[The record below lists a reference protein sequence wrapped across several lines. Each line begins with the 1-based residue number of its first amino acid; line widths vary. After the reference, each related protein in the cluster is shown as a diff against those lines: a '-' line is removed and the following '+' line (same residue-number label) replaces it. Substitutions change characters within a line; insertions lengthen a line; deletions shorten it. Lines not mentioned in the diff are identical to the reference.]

1 MSTPQSPRSSDEAG
15 RVLLEAKHARV
26 EQERRLA
33 QVKNRIDHLKEEEA
47 RVAFEISEAKQRTSE
62 RKELAARSAA
72 IKKVGAEVGTW
83 QSAELEQRKR
93 VIAEQR
99 QQQTKN
105 AIEAKRLALLEARHA
120 DFLTKKE
127 EERQARAA
135 IIAHRTTK
143 VQIKHAQ
150 MESIRAGQSS
160 ARRRKEVVQKE
171 REVARQEED
180 AIEQAHEEDQ
190 VKLSLKELEQLAK
203 EEERLLGS
211 VTKVHAQHREEVTK
225 LEAAAA
231 AVGRPHLLEAAR
243 PSPFAITKPLPPDS
257 PRMARKPSSPK
268 PPSSPRSPRRELW
281 ER

>member
-1 MSTPQSPRSSDEAG
+1 MTILDQHANVRAVRRADVHSTALTRYPDSSSPT
-15 RVLLEAKHARV
+15 V
-26 EQERRLA
+26 
-33 QVKNRIDHLKEEEA
+33 
-47 RVAFEISEAKQRTSE
+47 ISWHWSAMAMQTMMATK
-62 RKELAARSAA
+62 AAAPP
-72 IKKVGAEVGTW
+72 K
-83 QSAELEQRKR
+83 
-93 VIAEQR
+93 
-99 QQQTKN
+99 
-105 AIEAKRLALLEARHA
+105 
-120 DFLTKKE
+120 
-127 EERQARAA
+127 RAA
-135 IIAHRTTK
+135 VKPRAMKAAKAAAPPKSTK
-143 VQIKHAQ
+143 AAAKA
-150 MESIRAGQSS
+150 A
-160 ARRRKEVVQKE
+160 QKE
-171 REVARQEED
+171 REAARQEED
-180 AIEQAHEEDQ
+180 AIEKAHEEDQ